1 MMMTLG
7 ETLRTT
13 RENLGLS
20 VSDVAS
26 QIKLSE
32 RQIRALEADDY
43 AHLPN
48 IAFVRG
54 FVRSYAKMLRLDAV
68 SLLASMPQTAV
79 MQASAQ
85 LKPMPSTVSV
95 AAPTPVALVE
105 PEVVVEPA
113 AQAPVVVAEAA
124 VSASA
129 IIEPV
134 ASELVVFEA
143 VVSGSVVSEP
153 VVSEPVVSEAEPVV
167 SEPVVSEAVV
177 VVSEPVVSEPVVSE
191 PVVSEP
197 VVSEPV
203 VSEPV
208 VSEPVVS
215 EPVVSE
221 PVVSEPVVSE
231 PVVSEPVVSEP
242 VVPTK
247 VGVQQTGR
255 FNATLHG
262 ISSLEAP
269 FAGNVARRRQ
279 QNMLWLIGAALVS
292 LAAIAFV
299 VWNMNA
305 PKSPAPPPP
314 EASVD
319 VPKTT
324 PEIESAQ
331 SLPLSTPLSGVL
343 PVSTAAPVAPMA
355 GVLPPAASVQTP
367 PPPTGPIRLVFREES
382 WTEVREQSGR
392 VLTSQLNAPGSTLV
406 LDGAPPFAF
415 VIGNYS
421 GVQLFYHGKEID
433 LEEQVTRPGSTIV
446 RFKLEE

>member
-1 MMMTLG
+1 M
-7 ETLRTT
+7 
-13 RENLGLS
+13 
-20 VSDVAS
+20 
-26 QIKLSE
+26 
-32 RQIRALEADDY
+32 
-43 AHLPN
+43 
-48 IAFVRG
+48 
-54 FVRSYAKMLRLDAV
+54 
-68 SLLASMPQTAV
+68 
-79 MQASAQ
+79 
-85 LKPMPSTVSV
+85 
-95 AAPTPVALVE
+95 
-105 PEVVVEPA
+105 
-113 AQAPVVVAEAA
+113 
-124 VSASA
+124 
-129 IIEPV
+129 
-134 ASELVVFEA
+134 
-143 VVSGSVVSEP
+143 
-153 VVSEPVVSEAEPVV
+153 
-167 SEPVVSEAVV
+167 
-177 VVSEPVVSEPVVSE
+177 
-191 PVVSEP
+191 
-197 VVSEPV
+197 
-203 VSEPV
+203 
-208 VSEPVVS
+208 
-215 EPVVSE
+215 
-221 PVVSEPVVSE
+221 
-231 PVVSEPVVSEP
+231 SEPVVSEP

>member
-143 VVSGSVVSEP
+143 VVSGSVVS
-153 VVSEPVVSEAEPVV
+153 EPVV